1 MRKTE
6 DEVTVN
12 QLAQRFKVSNKT
24 IYRRIW
30 DNSIPAYKI
39 GGKGF
44 WKISKKDIP
53 RMKVKQ

>member
-1 MRKTE
+1 MKGE
-6 DEVTVN
+6 ISGNE
-12 QLAQRFKVSNKT
+12 LAKRFGVSNKT

-44 WKISKKDIP
+44 WKISRKDIP
-53 RMKVKQ
+53 RMKVTR

>member
-1 MRKTE
+1 MRN
-6 DEVTVN
+6 DLISVN
-12 QLAQRFKVSNKT
+12 ELAKHFHTSNKT

-44 WKISKKDIP
+44 WKIAKKDIP
-53 RMKVKQ
+53 RMRIAN